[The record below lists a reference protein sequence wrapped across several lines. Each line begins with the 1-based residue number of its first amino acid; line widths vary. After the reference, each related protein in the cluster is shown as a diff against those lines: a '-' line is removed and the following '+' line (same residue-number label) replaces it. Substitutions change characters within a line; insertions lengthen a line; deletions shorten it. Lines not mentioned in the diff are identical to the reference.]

1 MYFPVLVFNNGF
13 LLLPPQDSYYNII
26 NNVFIYNISPGQA
39 GTQLAVEGWPGPYLL
54 YVLVLKK
61 KTLCMYMSLLLM
73 ACDEILLYMQN
84 PVSFFF
90 ALFSIQ

>member
-39 GTQLAVEGWPGPYLL
+39 GTQLAVEGCGHK
-54 YVLVLKK
+54 VGQGVGV
-61 KTLCMYMSLLLM
+61 
-73 ACDEILLYMQN
+73 A
-84 PVSFFF
+84 
-90 ALFSIQ
+90 